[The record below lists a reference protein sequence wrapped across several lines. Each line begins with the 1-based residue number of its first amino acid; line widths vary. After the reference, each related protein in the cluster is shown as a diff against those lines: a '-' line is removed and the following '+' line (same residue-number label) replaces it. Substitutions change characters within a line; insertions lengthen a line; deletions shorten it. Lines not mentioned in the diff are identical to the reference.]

1 MRLGVGIHISGRWQ
15 SWLFDSAFTIGA
27 VALASLVH
35 FALGDQFTGRT
46 PFLVS
51 MLAVLV
57 SATRG
62 GLFQG
67 IFATFLSLF
76 LEISLWGE
84 WQWLLPDLGSYH
96 FIEIFLYVVEG
107 IIISLL
113 AAFYLN
119 GRLALRHSQK
129 RFQVLFDAMPVGA
142 MIQNQNRIVA
152 ANKPFADMF
161 GYQQHEM
168 IGGKPTAMVAPES
181 LEEMNQRMALQS
193 EDSYRI
199 TGLRRNG
206 SAFPVEVIAKN
217 IEYQGQPM
225 SVMVM
230 RDLTDH
236 LIARQRLEQ
245 LNELLEARVAE
256 RTIALNETV
265 TNLRLAL
272 ENVKTLS
279 GLLPICG
286 SCKRIRDDDGYW
298 SQVEDY
304 ISAHS
309 AAEFSHSLCPE
320 CLERLRDEIV
330 ERQRRQ
336 GNEEGIA

>member
-1 MRLGVGIHISGRWQ
+1 VGIQISGRWQ

-35 FALGDQFTGRT
+35 FALGEQFTGHT

-62 GLFQG
+62 GFFQG
-67 IFATFLSLF
+67 LLATFLSLI
-76 LEISLWGE
+76 LEISLWGD
-84 WQWLLPDLGSYH
+84 WRWLLPNMDSYR
-96 FIEIFLYVVEG
+96 FIEIMLYVVEG

-142 MIQNQNRIVA
+142 MIQHQNRIVA

-161 GYQQHEM
+161 GYKQHEM
-168 IGGKPTAMVAPES
+168 IGTKPTSVVAPES
-181 LEEMNQRMALQS
+181 IEEMNRRTSAQS
-193 EDSYRI
+193 EESYRI
-199 TGLRRNG
+199 TGVRRNG
-206 SAFPVEVIAKN
+206 TTFPIDVIAKN

-245 LNELLEARVAE
+245 MNELLEARVAE
-256 RTIALNETV
+256 RTVALNESV
-265 TNLRLAL
+265 AELRLAL
-272 ENVKTLS
+272 ENVQTLS

-286 SCKRIRDDDGYW
+286 SCKRIREDDGYW

-320 CLERLRDEIV
+320 CLATLRDEIM

-336 GNEEGIA
+336 GDNGGD